1 MSEADAPKFED
12 DLLKDRSESEQLMLY
27 LGDFDGP
34 IDMLLSLARDQK
46 VDLAKISIL
55 ALANQYIDFIEK
67 ARALRL
73 ELAADYLVMAAWL
86 AYLKSRMLIP
96 QEEKKQAEPTAQDLA
111 DALQFQLRRLEAM
124 RKVANDLFLLP
135 RLGYN
140 VFSRGEPEGLK
151 TDYVPRY
158 EMTFYDLLKA
168 YGDIKQRQQNA
179 VYKLNPVKL
188 FSLEEAIERMG
199 NMLGKIPQEWVSLFM
214 FLPGGVTEKIVKR
227 SAVASTFGGALE
239 MAKRG
244 LLKIHQEK
252 NYGPIFIRR
261 PGEKEDA
268 VPPPAAAEEEAG
280 ISAED
285 IAFAENDLAE
295 QQAEEEAKE
304 AERLA
309 AEEALAA
316 AAVPARYIAPSSD
329 DADEDDN
336 GDGDFAN
343 LTETPAA
350 EVRTEAADVPETAD
364 VITPEETAFLNAG
377 AEMPVEQVLAAET
390 VVEEALLE
398 GPDVLPESGAGM
410 SSSALKTEAVAEV
423 AEEPAAKVYLSEEEE
438 WEALLAEEAAAN
450 EAKRKA
456 EEAATVSG
464 QATDKEEA

>member
-1 MSEADAPKFED
+1 MSEAESPKFED

-67 ARALRL
+67 AHALRL

-124 RKVANDLFLLP
+124 RKVSNDLFHLP

-140 VFSRGEPEGLK
+140 VFVRGEPEGLK

-158 EMTFYDLLKA
+158 EMTFYDLLKS

-188 FSLEEAIERMG
+188 FSLEEAIERMEH
-199 NMLGKIPQEWVSLFM
+199 MLGKIPQEWVSLFM
-214 FLPGGVTEKIVKR
+214 FLPAGVKEKIVKR

-261 PGEKEDA
+261 PGDKEDS
-268 VPPPAAAEEEAG
+268 VPPPAAPEEESG

-285 IAFAENDLAE
+285 IAFAEKDLAE
-295 QQAEEEAKE
+295 QAAEEEAKE
-304 AERLA
+304 AERIA

-316 AAVPARYIAPSSD
+316 AQAKPARYIPPSSD
-329 DADEDDN
+329 DDEAEDHTDV
-336 GDGDFAN
+336 
-343 LTETPAA
+343 LTTESETSGQALEA
-350 EVRTEAADVPETAD
+350 TGEAVLTQEVLA
-364 VITPEETAFLNAG
+364 EETLQTEDIFVDAR
-377 AEMPVEQVLAAET
+377 
-390 VVEEALLE
+390 LE
-398 GPDVLPESGAGM
+398 DV
-410 SSSALKTEAVAEV
+410 AVAEEI
-423 AEEPAAKVYLSEEEE
+423 AEAAPEAAPAAKVYLTEEEE
-438 WEALLAEEAAAN
+438 WEALLAEEAAAE

-456 EEAATVSG
+456 QEHNN
-464 QATDKEEA
+464 QDTDKQEA

>member
-1 MSEADAPKFED
+1 MSEAEASKFED
-12 DLLKDRSESEQLMLY
+12 DLLNERNEGEQLMLY

-34 IDMLLSLARDQK
+34 IDMLLTLARDQK

-86 AYLKSRMLIP
+86 AYLKSRLLIP
-96 QEEKKQAEPTAQDLA
+96 QEEKKQAEPSAQDLA
-111 DALQFQLRRLEAM
+111 EALQFQLRRLEAM
-124 RKVANDLFLLP
+124 RKVANDLFHLP

-140 VFSRGEPEGLK
+140 VFARGEPEGLK
-151 TDYVPRY
+151 TEYVPRY
-158 EMTFYDLLKA
+158 EMTFYDLLRA

-188 FSLEEAIERMG
+188 FSLEEAIERMEH
-199 NMLGKIPQEWVSLFM
+199 MLGKIPQEWVSLFM
-214 FLPGGVTEKIVKR
+214 FLPGGVKETIVKR

-252 NYGPIFIRR
+252 NYGPIYIRR
-261 PGEKEDA
+261 PGEKDDTP
-268 VPPPAAAEEEAG
+268 PPPAAPEEESG

-295 QQAEEEAKE
+295 QQAEEAAKE

-309 AEEALAA
+309 AEQALAEANA
-316 AAVPARYIAPSSD
+316 APAARYVPSSGSED
-329 DADEDDN
+329 DSKDNFDIDVLNDAAPAADAEAEVETALLDTPADETSAPDMQ
-336 GDGDFAN
+336 
-343 LTETPAA
+343 LA
-350 EVRTEAADVPETAD
+350 EEDTG
-364 VITPEETAFLNAG
+364 EETAAF
-377 AEMPVEQVLAAET
+377 E
-390 VVEEALLE
+390 VVEEAS
-398 GPDVLPESGAGM
+398 DV
-410 SSSALKTEAVAEV
+410 EAAVETAPEV
-423 AEEPAAKVYLSEEEE
+423 AEEAAPRALTEEEE
-438 WEALLAEEAAAN
+438 WELLLAEEAAEE

-456 EEAATVSG
+456 AEAA
-464 QATDKEEA
+464 AHDIDKQEA

>member
-1 MSEADAPKFED
+1 MSEAETQKFED
-12 DLLKDRSESEQLMLY
+12 DLLKERTESEQLMLY

-46 VDLAKISIL
+46 VDLARISIL

-67 ARALRL
+67 ARELRL

-124 RKVANDLFLLP
+124 RKVSNDLFHLP

-140 VFSRGEPEGLK
+140 VFARGEPEGLK

-188 FSLEEAIERMG
+188 FSLEEAIERMES
-199 NMLGKIPQEWVSLFM
+199 MLGKIPQDWVSLFM
-214 FLPGGVTEKIVKR
+214 FLPAGVKEKIVKR

-261 PGEKEDA
+261 PGDKEDS
-268 VPPPAAAEEEAG
+268 VPPPEMPEEESG

-285 IAFAENDLAE
+285 IAFAEKDLAE
-295 QQAEEEAKE
+295 QAAEEEAKE

-309 AEEALAA
+309 AEEELAA
-316 AAVPARYIAPSSD
+316 AQAKPARYVPASSD
-329 DADEDDN
+329 DDDEEDDFAEQADE
-336 GDGDFAN
+336 
-343 LTETPAA
+343 TETAEQILSEELETVEAEESLAEESLAEETAALQTEELLAETTEEAPAA
-350 EVRTEAADVPETAD
+350 QAVVETAD
-364 VITPEETAFLNAG
+364 IAP
-377 AEMPVEQVLAAET
+377 AE
-390 VVEEALLE
+390 
-398 GPDVLPESGAGM
+398 S
-410 SSSALKTEAVAEV
+410 
-423 AEEPAAKVYLSEEEE
+423 AAKVYLTEEEE
-438 WEALLAEEAAAN
+438 WEALLAEEAAAE

-456 EEAATVSG
+456 QDAAQNNQDTDNQEA
-464 QATDKEEA
+464 

>member
-1 MSEADAPKFED
+1 MSEAEASKFED
-12 DLLKDRSESEQLMLY
+12 DLLNERSEGEQLMLY

-34 IDMLLSLARDQK
+34 IDMLLTLARDQK

-96 QEEKKQAEPTAQDLA
+96 QEEKKQAEPSAQDLA
-111 DALQFQLRRLEAM
+111 EALQFQLRRLEAM
-124 RKVANDLFLLP
+124 RKVANDLFHLP

-140 VFSRGEPEGLK
+140 VFARGEPEGLK
-151 TDYVPRY
+151 TEYVPRY
-158 EMTFYDLLKA
+158 EMTFYDLLRA

-188 FSLEEAIERMG
+188 FSLEEAIERMEH
-199 NMLGKIPQEWVSLFM
+199 MLGKIPQEWVSLFM
-214 FLPGGVTEKIVKR
+214 FLPGGVKETIVKR

-252 NYGPIFIRR
+252 NYGPIYIRR
-261 PGEKEDA
+261 PGEKDDE
-268 VPPPAAAEEEAG
+268 VPPPAAPEEESG

-295 QQAEEEAKE
+295 QQAEEAAKE

-309 AEEALAA
+309 AEQALAEANA
-316 AAVPARYIAPSSD
+316 APAARYVPSSD
-329 DADEDDN
+329 SEDDGEDDFGAEALGDTAPEAPIDEADVEVALLETEADETSAPDMQM
-336 GDGDFAN
+336 
-343 LTETPAA
+343 AA
-350 EVRTEAADVPETAD
+350 ESTEEVT
-364 VITPEETAFLNAG
+364 
-377 AEMPVEQVLAAET
+377 VLE
-390 VVEEALLE
+390 VVEET
-398 GPDVLPESGAGM
+398 
-410 SSSALKTEAVAEV
+410 SAVEAAVETAIEV
-423 AEEPAAKVYLSEEEE
+423 AEEAAPRVLTEDEE
-438 WEALLAEEAAAN
+438 WELLLAEEAAEE

-456 EEAATVSG
+456 AEAA
-464 QATDKEEA
+464 AHDTDKQEA